1 MQSSYSVIKGTS
13 VVNQG
18 KKEIITEYIP
28 KMQKEITEEICS
40 KDKIEEVYTKD
51 IVGSYE
57 ALSDSILKQARAE
70 RDDILFQSYKEAE
83 KIRSEAYNEAYQIG
97 YAEGKNKGYSDA
109 YEEGY
114 KKNIEK
120 AKDERELLIKEA
132 QNTSTK
138 TIESAKA
145 EYLRY
150 LDEKKDEIVETVKN
164 IVEAVFKREI
174 KEEDSL
180 NHMVLDVL
188 DVAKGAKSIIV
199 RCNQIYGQELKNTID
214 IWKSREIFKGEVFV
228 ILDETMPEGNLIIE
242 KDNGKILISADK
254 ALEKIEEILLS
265 E

>member
-1 MQSSYSVIKGTS
+1 MQSSYKVIKGTS

-28 KMQKEITEEICS
+28 KIQNELNEGTYS
-40 KDKIEEVYTKD
+40 KDKFEEAHNKD
-51 IVGSYE
+51 IVESYE
-57 ALSDSILKQARAE
+57 ALSHSILKQAKAQ
-70 RDDILFQSYKEAE
+70 RDDILFQSYKEAD
-83 KIRSEAYNEAYQIG
+83 KIRSEAYNKAYQIG
-97 YAEGKNKGYSDA
+97 YTEGKNKGYSDA

-120 AKDERELLIKEA
+120 VEEERELIIKEA
-132 QNTSTK
+132 QNTSTEI
-138 TIESAKA
+138 IESARA
-145 EYLRY
+145 EYFRY
-150 LDEKKDEIVETVKN
+150 LDEKKDEIVKTVKN
-164 IVEAVFKREI
+164 IVQAVFKREI

-188 DVAKGAKSIIV
+188 DLAKGAKSLII

-228 ILDETMPEGNLIIE
+228 ILDGTISEGNLIIE
-242 KDNGKILISADK
+242 KDNGKILISTDK